1 MMYFVTATDTDS
13 GKTLFSTILATKL
26 KAKYWK
32 PIQAGSPSDTSEV
45 SNYIGKQNC
54 LKERF
59 SLNAAMSPHAAAR
72 LDGIQINLSDFS
84 LPEIN
89 EPLVIEGAGGV
100 LVPINDKNTVADLIE
115 QLNIPIIIVSN
126 TYLGSINHTML
137 TIQECKRR
145 DLQIAGLVFNG
156 EENEETEKF
165 ILANSGLKCL
175 LKIPRLDKIDKKIIN
190 ELAQELTL

>member
-100 LVPINDKNTVADLIE
+100 LVPINDKNTPVL
-115 QLNIPIIIVSN
+115 
-126 TYLGSINHTML
+126 
-137 TIQECKRR
+137 
-145 DLQIAGLVFNG
+145 
-156 EENEETEKF
+156 
-165 ILANSGLKCL
+165 
-175 LKIPRLDKIDKKIIN
+175 
-190 ELAQELTL
+190 